1 MGKDIFY
8 YVLFFTFFILNL
20 FSYVLD
26 FPFKMLPRGF
36 SSIVTMKVLCIAL
49 LLIGWSSAQA
59 KKLDEKE
66 LERHCSRRDIA
77 YVKEQVAEFGNKT
90 VVEAKEKPYGDSCLM
105 NVVYWGQRDRYWGQE
120 TCKKKP

>member
-1 MGKDIFY
+1 MGAVRLDRKTFFY

-49 LLIGWSSAQA
+49 LLIGWM
-59 KKLDEKE
+59 KKNWNAIVVVGTLLMSKSKWRN
-66 LERHCSRRDIA
+66 LAIKRWLRQKKNHTA
-77 YVKEQVAEFGNKT
+77 TVA
-90 VVEAKEKPYGDSCLM
+90 
-105 NVVYWGQRDRYWGQE
+105 
-120 TCKKKP
+120 